1 VRCDANFLIEFSRT
15 PDHVAAHVPLRQPV
29 RMGPLTACPEYFPST
44 DKQKGG
50 QAMSL
55 PKEKLVALYRNMLL
69 VRAMESTHGKLLQ
82 EGKLQLMGHFGT
94 GQEAVAI
101 GITGPLTQEDI
112 LFGTHRGVGEFIG
125 KGMTPR
131 DIWMEY
137 LGKKSGP
144 CKGKG
149 TLHLADKRLNIPG
162 LVSSLGADF
171 SMAVGT
177 ALASKMRKTRQVTM
191 YYVGEG
197 TCNQADAHPSMCMAA
212 LWQLPV
218 VFAVCTNQFCE
229 LSYMCEHY
237 PTADVAPR
245 AAGYGIP
252 YEIVDGQ
259 DVEVTYEAA
268 ARAVDHA
275 RSGKGPYLV
284 EYKTFRMAT
293 HFTGDPGHY
302 VNPKDREQ
310 WAERDPIELCRKKL
324 VDGGLLAADQEQA
337 LRREVQT
344 QVDEAVQAAF
354 AAENPTVADLFED
367 LYSGKGVL

>member
-1 VRCDANFLIEFSRT
+1 M
-15 PDHVAAHVPLRQPV
+15 PV
-29 RMGPLTACPEYFPST
+29 S
-44 DKQKGG
+44 
-50 QAMSL
+50 
-55 PKEKLVALYRNMLL
+55 KEQMLELYRKMTL
-69 VRAMESTHGKLLQ
+69 VRAMETTHGRLLQ
-82 EGKLQLMGHFGT
+82 EGRIQLMGHFGT
-94 GQEAVAI
+94 GQEAVSI
-101 GITGPLTQEDI
+101 GVTGPLRKEDI

-131 DIWMEY
+131 DIWLEY
-137 LGKKSGP
+137 LGKKAGL

-149 TLHLADKRLNIPG
+149 TLHLADKKLNIPG

-177 ALASKMRKTRQVTM
+177 ALASKMRKTNQVTL

-229 LSYMCEHY
+229 LSYMCDHY
-237 PTADVAPR
+237 PTQDVAPR

-259 DVEVTYEAA
+259 DVEITYAA
-268 ARAVDHA
+268 AEKAIEHA

-284 EYKTFRMAT
+284 EYKSFRMAT
-293 HFTGDPGHY
+293 HFTGDPGQY
-302 VNPKDREQ
+302 VNPKDLEE
-310 WAERDPIELCRKKL
+310 WAKRDPIDLCRRKM
-324 VDGGLLAADQEQA
+324 ADRGILSETEAEKIREGVQA
-337 LRREVQT
+337 E
-344 QVDEAVQAAF
+344 VDEAVREAF
-354 AAENPTVADLFED
+354 AAADPTVQDLFED
-367 LYSGKGVL
+367 LYSWKGVL